1 MALVTVRAM
10 PSIPAPLLFPLQ
22 GARRRVLYVSLYE
35 GLAIA
40 IVTLTLL
47 AFTREG
53 LGSASG
59 LAVGCSAI
67 AVAWNLAF
75 NALFEHWERRQPVRG
90 RSTAR
95 RVAHA
100 IGFEGGLVL
109 WLVPFIAWWL
119 QVSLWQALLMDLGL
133 LLFFLVY
140 TFAFTWVFDRLFGLP
155 AAAA

>member
-1 MALVTVRAM
+1 MRQSTTT
-10 PSIPAPLLFPLQ
+10 SPAPLIGQLQ
-22 GARRRVLYVSLYE
+22 GVRRRVLYVGLYE
-35 GLAIA
+35 LLAIA
-40 IVTLTLL
+40 IVTLTLAVL
-47 AFTREG
+47 TDEG
-53 LGSASG
+53 WQSAGG

-67 AVAWNLAF
+67 AVVWNLVF
-75 NALFEHWERRQPVRG
+75 NKLFERWESRQAQKG

-119 QVSLWQALLMDLGL
+119 QIGLWQALVMDIGL

-140 TFAFTWVFDRLFGLP
+140 TFVFTWVFDRLFGLP
-155 AAAA
+155 ASAQ